1 MSEVFVP
8 NSKSGVHFI
17 LVDFG
22 GGCSCSSCDR
32 FKTKSTPLS
41 SWTGVWQKKL
51 CLNKKFVEKNVGT
64 RKILLVIKNLWTQ
77 NSFIQKKFG
86 STKFWVRRY
95 FKSKKIELKKRLC
108 LKKLMP
114 KKICSKKIC
123 VQTKIWV
130 QKFCVHKIFGPKK
143 FYGPKNFGQTK
154 FFQKD
159 FYQKIEASKS
169 CIPNVWS
176 KLGQ

>member
-1 MSEVFVP
+1 MITLKNKLGCVRVKLLIELDGWLSLGWWVNNLGMAGDHPGDGGWGLNFVSEVFVP
-8 NSKSGVHFI
+8 NSKSVVHFI

-95 FKSKKIELKKRLC
+95 FKSKKIELKKVYV
-108 LKKLMP
+108 
-114 KKICSKKIC
+114 SK
-123 VQTKIWV
+123 
-130 QKFCVHKIFGPKK
+130 
-143 FYGPKNFGQTK
+143 N
-154 FFQKD
+154 
-159 FYQKIEASKS
+159 
-169 CIPNVWS
+169 
-176 KLGQ
+176 